1 MTRISRRITALC
13 GKLKDWTDD
22 PTPDVR
28 RVYNAAASA
37 KIPAHQVNG
46 LWHFFEEDREAIL
59 DGLGLRPKAS
69 DPIIRDRHETVSTS
83 IAAA

>member
-1 MTRISRRITALC
+1 MTRISRRITTLC
-13 GKLKDWTDD
+13 FKLKDWTDD

-46 LWHFFEEDREAIL
+46 IWHYYEEDREAIL
-59 DGLGLRPKAS
+59 GGLGLRPKAS
-69 DPIIRDRHETVSTS
+69 TRAPGAAVEH
-83 IAAA
+83 AAA

>member
-1 MTRISRRITALC
+1 MNRVSHRITALC

-28 RVYNAAASA
+28 QVYNAAASA

-59 DGLGLRPKAS
+59 AGLGLRPK
-69 DPIIRDRHETVSTS
+69 VSKPVRAPH
-83 IAAA
+83 AAVEHAA